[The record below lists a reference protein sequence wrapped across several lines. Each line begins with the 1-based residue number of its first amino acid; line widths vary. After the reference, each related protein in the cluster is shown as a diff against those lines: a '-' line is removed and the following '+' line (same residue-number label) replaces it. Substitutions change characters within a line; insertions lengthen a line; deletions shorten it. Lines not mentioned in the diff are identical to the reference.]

1 MLNSPSHSNLLPLDG
16 LVVVDFSQFLAGPFA
31 TLRLQEMGA
40 RVIKVENP
48 NGGDLCRRIYHS
60 DTDIRGEST
69 LFHAINRGK
78 ESICLD
84 LKSPQGLAQAK
95 QLVQQADVVVQ
106 NFRPG
111 VIEKLGLSYDQ
122 LQSDNPKLVYGSI
135 SGYGSNG
142 LWSED
147 PGQDLLAQARS
158 GVMWLSG
165 NADQGPVPIGLPLA
179 DISAG
184 QNLLSGMLAA
194 LFQRER
200 KDLGSHVQTSLLESL
215 LDLQFEFLTTYLN
228 NGERHP
234 QRLPQG
240 SAHGY
245 LSAPYGI
252 YNTKQ
257 GHLAL
262 AMTPLEELAKVL
274 NLPTL
279 DQLTDKQDAFTQR
292 ETIYACLNEAFQA
305 QTAQQW
311 EEQLMQQSIWCA
323 EVIDW
328 QQTLQQPTIA
338 DMITSVNTE
347 QGVTR
352 FMTSPIRFDDERKKT
367 AILAPELNQHHDAIA
382 AELGW

>member
-1 MLNSPSHSNLLPLDG
+1 MANTIHHANPAPLDG
-16 LVVVDFSQFLAGPFA
+16 LLVVDFSQFLAGPFA
-31 TLRLQEMGA
+31 TLRLQDMGA

-78 ESICLD
+78 QSICLD
-84 LKSPQGLAQAK
+84 LKSSQGIAQAK
-95 QLVQQADVVVQ
+95 QLLQQADVVVQ

-111 VIEKLGLSYDQ
+111 VIEKLGLSYEQ
-122 LQSDNPKLVYGSI
+122 LHADNPKLVYGSI
-135 SGYGSNG
+135 SGYGSSG

-165 NADQGPVPIGLPLA
+165 NADHGPVPIGLPLA

-184 QNLLSGMLAA
+184 QNLLSGILAA

-200 KDLGSHVQTSLLESL
+200 KGLGNHVQTSLLESL

-245 LSAPYGI
+245 LSAPYGV
-252 YNTKQ
+252 YSTKQ
-257 GHLAL
+257 GYLAL
-262 AMTPLEELAKVL
+262 AMTPLEELAKAL
-274 NLPTL
+274 HLPAL
-279 DQLTDKQDAFTQR
+279 DQLTDKQDAFMQR

-311 EEQLMQQSIWCA
+311 EQQLMQQGIWCA

-338 DMITSVNTE
+338 DMVASINTE

-352 FMTSPIRFDDERKKT
+352 FMTSPIRFGEARMK
-367 AILAPELNQHHDAIA
+367 AAALAPELDQHHDAIA
-382 AELGW
+382 VEFGW